1 MSVEEKLKECRERK
15 GMTQQ
20 EVAEKS
26 GYSRNSI
33 INWEKGLRTPDA
45 NVLKTL
51 AQVLGTTVAYL
62 MGETDEPASLDI
74 PLMYEKK
81 LFNTL
86 TNG

>member
-26 GYSRNSI
+26 GYSRSSI

-62 MGETDEPASLDI
+62 MGGKQVAPYAGAWIEIYS
-74 PLMYEKK
+74 KS
-81 LFNTL
+81 
-86 TNG
+86 G